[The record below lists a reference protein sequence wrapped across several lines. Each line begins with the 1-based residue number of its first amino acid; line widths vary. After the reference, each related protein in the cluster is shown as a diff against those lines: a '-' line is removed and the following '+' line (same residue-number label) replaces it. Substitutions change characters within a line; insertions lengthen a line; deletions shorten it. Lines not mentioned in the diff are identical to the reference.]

1 MSASVHKPH
10 LSTGARLTLALRNPH
25 ADRGSRETRETTGG
39 PHAPPPRLPHRR
51 NPRRRGPPP
60 RRQRHLRRRPRR
72 RQGRTQRPLDRPT
85 PRPGRR
91 PGDDPRP
98 PRRDGVLVLHPGTP
112 STAFLSAA
120 FDAGATRVVCLPDDT
135 PWLSGALADAA
146 ESTPGRTGPVI
157 AVVGGSGGAG
167 ASIFATTLAL
177 TSINAGTPALL
188 IDCDPLSGG
197 LDLVLG
203 TESKEGL
210 RWPDIPTTTGRVSAT
225 KLKQALPGRAK
236 NGTRLTLLSGTHTG
250 EGPAPDAVEAVIA
263 AGRRTGDTVIC
274 DLPRHPTPA
283 MRTALSAANLVAVV
297 VQADVRSCA
306 AAHRITTDLRHHGV
320 RLGVVVRGPSPSKL
334 SPQEIAQTLAT
345 PS

>member
-1 MSASVHKPH
+1 MPRPLAC
-10 LSTGARLTLALRNPH
+10 LTDETLADEVLRLAASATCDVDRA
-25 ADRGSRETRETTGG
+25 ADRVELSARWT
-39 PHAPPPRLPHRR
+39 
-51 NPRRRGPPP
+51 GPP
-60 RRQRHLRRRPRR
+60 LV
-72 RQGRTQRPLDRPT
+72 LV
-85 PRPGRR
+85 
-91 PGDDPRP
+91 DDPETIRGL

-345 PS
+345 PLLAHYTTDRDLPPTLDRGDFHPKGSLTRAARKLLRDLTQ